1 MTTLSTQMPTPAPRP
16 CSPAFAAVA
25 TQTIA
30 HRDTA
35 VTVTNRWLGG
45 IRPEALDSGS
55 YVSKRINPDRLPG
68 GLT

>member
-16 CSPAFAAVA
+16 CSPAFATTVA

-30 HRDTA
+30 YRHTM
-35 VTVTNRWLGG
+35 TNRWLGG

-55 YVSKRINPDRLPG
+55 SVSKRINPGRLPG